1 MSLWLSKSHT
11 SEKYRTYE
19 YMLGYTHDLE
29 SVCGCDFSVVPVL
42 KLQGF
47 LRSHIS
53 QPRIAYTVRC
63 SNILETAAIRCGSV
77 FRCIISSK
85 SCQQRILKNGLQ
97 LLPKLWP
104 WVKCLVFIG
113 IQNILRC
120 STTKIRAYNA
130 KFWRVTVRLSQ
141 LHSYSRNIQWSNS
154 KLTSNLAKSVEN
166 NSTTCVMYHA
176 RRGAWKGTSVQGCPD
191 PLRGD

>member
-1 MSLWLSKSHT
+1 MLS
-11 SEKYRTYE
+11 
-19 YMLGYTHDLE
+19 YTHESE
-29 SVCGCDFSVVPVL
+29 SVCGCDFSVVGPTSIETAGLL
-42 KLQGF
+42 KITSA
-47 LRSHIS
+47 SHV
-53 QPRIAYTVRC
+53 YTVRC

-120 STTKIRAYNA
+120 STTKNIMRISQELLSDYHNIA
-130 KFWRVTVRLSQ
+130 TVGTFSGP
-141 LHSYSRNIQWSNS
+141 IQN
-154 KLTSNLAKSVEN
+154 
-166 NSTTCVMYHA
+166 
-176 RRGAWKGTSVQGCPD
+176 
-191 PLRGD
+191 